1 MKLKKFFAGVLAAA
15 MMLTVGATAAF
26 ATEGDNAAQAPTS
39 IGYNQALES
48 TSEIPLYKTYE
59 VKDGTAP
66 AETFSFQV
74 KYLQVIRQDKAAT
87 APYEP
92 NHVINLTGKET
103 AFDSMT
109 KDSESKSFTVT
120 PTELGLGSPTGTGK
134 YLYEISE
141 IAGNTAAT
149 KYADPVYMAVTV
161 AHNVNDKGEIQ
172 TGYKYYVT
180 MFSSKEAALSA
191 KSDSAVEG
199 KTNNTK
205 AFTNTYGDGNIFN
218 LRLEKDVKGSFGDLG
233 EEFTFYV
240 TFTGEKDKNY
250 SDIQYTKSRSEISVV
265 DMSDNAATTLKCG
278 TQYKVTLKDGW
289 YIDFTNIPT
298 GVTYTI
304 AEDTTK
310 PGWQYDVS
318 LAESTVTFAKATA
331 TATGT
336 VNANGNVT
344 FINEHQG
351 TPDMGVILD
360 NAPYIALLAIVA
372 IGGVALMLNKRR
384 RDEE

>member
-39 IGYNQALES
+39 IEYNQALES

-87 APYEP
+87 APYGP

-109 KDSESKSFTVT
+109 KGSESKSFTVT

-278 TQYKVTLKDGW
+278 TQYKVTLKGGW

-344 FINEHQG
+344 FINDHQG
-351 TPDMGVILD
+351 TPDMGVVLD
-360 NAPYIALLAIVA
+360 NAPYIAMLAIVA